1 LIAGFLGVG
10 GAIIMIPLLLY
21 VPPWLGFPDLTVK
34 TIAAISMVQVFF
46 AALSGAVAHGRHGT
60 VHRALTLIVGGAAAI
75 GSLVG
80 GVASRWLPSLL
91 LLSIFGVM
99 AGLGAVLMYLA
110 PKEATGSETAET
122 LSFPR
127 VPSAV
132 VGLGVGTMAGLVG
145 AGGAFLLVPLLI
157 TVIGVPTRVTIGSSL
172 AITLWTATAGLVG
185 KLVTGQIPFEP
196 AAALVVGAIPGAQVG
211 ERISRRCGV
220 GSLRGC
226 LAALTAL
233 VALRIWLDVLFRLW

>member
-1 LIAGFLGVG
+1 VVSFTFLAVLSILGFVGALIAGFLGVG

-80 GVASRWLPSLL
+80 GR
-91 LLSIFGVM
+91 
-99 AGLGAVLMYLA
+99 
-110 PKEATGSETAET
+110 
-122 LSFPR
+122 
-127 VPSAV
+127 
-132 VGLGVGTMAGLVG
+132 
-145 AGGAFLLVPLLI
+145 GGAFLLVPLLI

-185 KLVTGQIPFEP
+185 KLVTGQIAF
-196 AAALVVGAIPGAQVG
+196 ACCSTRGRGHTRGAQ
-211 ERISRRCGV
+211 E
-220 GSLRGC
+220 
-226 LAALTAL
+226 ALG
-233 VALRIWLDVLFRLW
+233 RLWHSGF

>member
-1 LIAGFLGVG
+1 VSFTFLAVLSILGFVGALIAGFLGVG

-80 GVASRWLPSLL
+80 GR
-91 LLSIFGVM
+91 
-99 AGLGAVLMYLA
+99 
-110 PKEATGSETAET
+110 
-122 LSFPR
+122 
-127 VPSAV
+127 
-132 VGLGVGTMAGLVG
+132 
-145 AGGAFLLVPLLI
+145 GGAFLLVPLLI

-185 KLVTGQIPFEP
+185 KLLTGQIPFEP
-196 AAALVVGAIPGAQVG
+196 AAVLVVGAIPGAQVG